1 MIYCSYAVGTR
12 YVRSQCHTFSQ
23 VDRRVSTQEKSQE
36 ESPLVTIPFVVLEL
50 RPGVVSVDI
59 WTVRLFPSVAT
70 VLTTNF
76 YHIVLNALADQILIY
91 KGLVTSLAFPFLQ

>member
-1 MIYCSYAVGTR
+1 
-12 YVRSQCHTFSQ
+12 
-23 VDRRVSTQEKSQE
+23 VSHVLAGGSSSVNTGEIT
-36 ESPLVTIPFVVLEL
+36 PALVTIPFVALEL
-50 RPGVVSVDI
+50 HPGVDI

-76 YHIVLNALADQILIY
+76 YHIALNTLADQILLY